1 MKKGI
6 LEYLDWCHI
15 YVCDIYTQTY
25 IYLCEQDRGFDLHA
39 LLFDPWWITTEP
51 WMTNHQTGWIAAV
64 IAVSSDMYPHKTDNL
79 YYL

>member
-39 LLFDPWWITTEP
+39 LLFDP
-51 WMTNHQTGWIAAV
+51 
-64 IAVSSDMYPHKTDNL
+64 
-79 YYL
+79 